1 MLEAASG
8 EKSPI
13 LLYSIWS
20 CADPPRIGYGAA
32 QAFVEAG
39 AHVVI
44 LSSSQENVDNAV
56 KQLNSPNVQGQ
67 VADAR
72 DEEGFTAAL
81 QSLAPLD
88 HLVFS
93 GVDKIIRGSV
103 AEVNLDEAKN
113 LFGVKFWGSVIAGKG
128 EPAQTAP

>member
-1 MLEAASG
+1 M
-8 EKSPI
+8 
-13 LLYSIWS
+13 
-20 CADPPRIGYGAA
+20 
-32 QAFVEAG
+32 
-39 AHVVI
+39 VI